1 MICFLCGLQRT
12 KAECEICGY
21 FAFAQYDSVAVWIFL
36 LWLRLATRWVAFLQK
51 AQNDKG
57 LFVILTS
64 LLSY

>member
-1 MICFLCGLQRT
+1 MICFLYGLQRT

-21 FAFAQYDSVAVWIFL
+21 FANAQYDNMGFHFVLTHF
-36 LWLRLATRWVAFLQK
+36 